1 MPLAQAFWP
10 IAAKQTSVPNTEQG
24 MYLGQLAA
32 CLVCERSAY
41 SGAIGFT
48 LDYKLVTVLLIQI
61 FK

>member
-1 MPLAQAFWP
+1 MPLTQAFWL
-10 IAAKQTSVPNTEQG
+10 ITAKQTSARNTEQG

-32 CLVCERSAY
+32 CLVCVCAAY
-41 SGAIGFT
+41 SCAIGFT